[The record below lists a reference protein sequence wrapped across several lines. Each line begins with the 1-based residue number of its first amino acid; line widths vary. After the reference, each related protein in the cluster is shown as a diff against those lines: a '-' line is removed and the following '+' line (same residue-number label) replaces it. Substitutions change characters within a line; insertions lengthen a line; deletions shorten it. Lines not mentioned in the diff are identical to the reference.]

1 MLPSLI
7 AIICFVSPFKEEIHD
22 KKEELKP
29 RSALQIASFWL
40 ISLHQNFLTKID
52 GPRSNFSPCSSTY
65 MKEAIKKH
73 GFFMGSLYGLDR
85 LIRENKDPW
94 IYHKKPIDDE
104 TSIKLDPVP

>member
-7 AIICFVSPFKEEIHD
+7 AIICFVSPFHEENEIQD
-22 KKEELKP
+22 VKP
-29 RSALQIASFWL
+29 RSLLQIASFWL
-40 ISLHQNFLTKID
+40 ISLHQDFLTKID

-65 MKEAIKKH
+65 MRKAIKKH

-94 IYHKKPIDDE
+94 IYPLKALDE
-104 TSIKLDPVP
+104 KTSIKLDPVP